1 MKHLF
6 LRFPLKFSEKY
17 CGSWGLKLKH
27 QKKISMVKHGKCKLR
42 WCIRV
47 PPASY
52 GYAVILA
59 AVVRH
64 RSCRCRVRNSG
75 QRWSKQ
81 LIELPLQ
88 KKSDLDPLPCPDVKD
103 VGLQPGDQDAAEV
116 EYLLQPGHGRPEAGN
131 LVWPA
136 RAKNFDALLKVAD
149 LRWLINFP
157 PSC

>member
-1 MKHLF
+1 
-6 LRFPLKFSEKY
+6 
-17 CGSWGLKLKH
+17 
-27 QKKISMVKHGKCKLR
+27 MVKHGKCKLR

-88 KKSDLDPLPCPDVKD
+88 KKVTWTPFPVQTYPRMSGSNLEIKT
-103 VGLQPGDQDAAEV
+103 LQKSNTFSSLATGGQKLGTWFDRRARKISMRCSKSLTLGD
-116 EYLLQPGHGRPEAGN
+116 
-131 LVWPA
+131 
-136 RAKNFDALLKVAD
+136 
-149 LRWLINFP
+149 WLIFLP
-157 PSC
+157 LVRFLVCLPVWYMYVYG